1 MQINIGRIVK
11 PQGLKGEVKLQLS
24 TNNLAVFNNLK
35 EIYIGNSS
43 AKIEHLRLKGNFVY
57 IKLKG
62 IDDIDK
68 AELLRGKEVYI
79 DKKDFVLQ
87 EDNYLIDDLINCK
100 VYDED
105 NNFVGTF
112 VDVEQYGAADIW
124 IIYSDGREYYVP
136 FIKSIFYKVL
146 PEQKL
151 IFVNKKEF
159 DSNKIS
165 Q

>member
-79 DKKDFVLQ
+79 DKKDFGRKFDAFLNEGICFCISTVQ
-87 EDNYLIDDLINCK
+87 TKESFCK
-100 VYDED
+100 RILRKI
-105 NNFVGTF
+105 
-112 VDVEQYGAADIW
+112 Q
-124 IIYSDGREYYVP
+124 
-136 FIKSIFYKVL
+136 
-146 PEQKL
+146 
-151 IFVNKKEF
+151 NKK
-159 DSNKIS
+159 
-165 Q
+165 